1 MDVMELID
9 KYVSTYEI
17 GTPIYSNNICNFVLT
32 KGIVKTNVINEYIN
46 RYEEKHDDFV
56 RYRKGIYYKAIKTPF
71 GYSNINYNKLIADL
85 YLNDS
90 NNVYGYISGPSLAN
104 KIGLT
109 TQLPKDE
116 YIVTNNNRIVSDID
130 NIKLVKPV
138 VNVTKD
144 NYKILQVLD
153 LLLNKNNV
161 NYDCENPNELIYKYI
176 INNDIK
182 FEGLL
187 FYSKYYSKVVL
198 FKLQEVCVR
207 NEVAFR

>member
-1 MDVMELID
+1 MNIMDLIE
-9 KYVSTYEI
+9 KYINKYDI
-17 GTPIYSNNICNFVLT
+17 GTPIYSNNICNY
-32 KGIVKTNVINEYIN
+32 VINCFNTKLNIVTEYIN

-56 RYRKGIYYKAIKTPF
+56 RYRKGIYYRAKKTPF
-71 GYSNINYNKLIADL
+71 GYSPINYNKLIRDL

-90 NNVYGYISGPSLAN
+90 NNVYGYIGGPSLAN

-116 YIVTNNNRIVSDID
+116 YIVTNNNRIISDIE

-138 VNVTKD
+138 VSITKD

-161 NYDCENPNELIYKYI
+161 NYDCDNPNKVIYDYI
-176 INNDIK
+176 IENNIR
-182 FEGLL
+182 FESLL
-187 FYSKYYSKVVL
+187 FYSKYYNKSVL
-198 FKLQEVCVR
+198 FKLQEVCIQ
-207 NEVAFR
+207 